1 MQVID
6 TDRGNA
12 KPAQGR
18 LARCAD
24 VPRVGAAD
32 DVASDCILDEPDL
45 GGNDDIGRSRA
56 DAAADQQLIGERPV
70 DVGGVEESHP
80 EVERPRDHP

>member
-1 MQVID
+1 MQVINA
-6 TDRGNA
+6 DRGNA

-32 DVASDCILDEPDL
+32 DAASGCVLDEPDL
-45 GGNDDIGRSRA
+45 GGNDDIGRACA
-56 DAAADQQLIGERPV
+56 DAAAAQQLIGERPV
-70 DVGGVEESHP
+70 DVGGVEECHP
-80 EVERPRDHP
+80 GVERPRDHP